1 MLNLVIVGAGKLSI
15 EVVQLLEEIY
25 DLESGYTI
33 LGHYVEDKYVDNSI
47 SLKLL
52 SGMEIRKNK
61 KYLKF
66 IFAIG
71 DPFARWR
78 IYENLELE
86 NENLFSI
93 IHPKAIVSASAKIDS
108 GSIIFPGSYVGS
120 NTRISKLSIVYYGA
134 LISHDCTIDESV
146 NVSPGACLAGGVTVG
161 AKTLLG
167 VNSTILPNI
176 KLLGENIVGAGA
188 VVTGN
193 VRFGERVIGNPAS
206 PLL

>member
-1 MLNLVIVGAGKLSI
+1 MQNLVIVGAGKLSI
-15 EVVQLLEEIY
+15 EVVQLLEENC

-33 LGHYVEDKYVDNSI
+33 LGHYVEDKFVDNPN

-52 SGMEIRKNK
+52 SGIDLNKNRKD
-61 KYLKF
+61 LKF

-71 DPFARWR
+71 DPVARWR
-78 IYENLELE
+78 IYENLQIE
-86 NENLFSI
+86 NDGLVSI
-93 IHPKAIVSASAKIDS
+93 IHPKAIVSASAKIES

-120 NTRISKLSIVYYGA
+120 NTRIRKLSIIYYGA

-167 VNSTILPNI
+167 INSTILPNI